1 MKRKNKRY
9 ISIFTKSVIAFL
21 GLGFL
26 PFMVISL
33 TVFKKNIDKVTETA
47 IHNASQITKG
57 INDDI
62 AVLLEE
68 ISDHSKYLYEYE
80 ADDYGYFYEIMT
92 NDAIS
97 DILREN
103 LVEDALKKILY
114 RNDSINHVYFI
125 DTKGK
130 VYSST
135 KAPEK
140 IVNQKL
146 MDEWGNAHYVPE
158 KNAVTIIPTHGTE
171 YYFNSSKENFTYVR
185 NIMNTRSIE
194 SASREI
200 LGTLYIDVSADSF
213 QTIIDEAGLVG
224 NDHIFV
230 CDWGRDALIYSNY
243 SGTEA
248 AEDYGKMKKDFSP
261 EDRKF
266 CLKSDQMYYIGYNMK
281 QTDWAVVEKLPF
293 SNLEKTYQSIIRS
306 TVYLVLVS
314 IALLMILYYF
324 NSKTTAKPIRLLKDA
339 MDKIKAGKLETRVDI
354 RSNDELGVL
363 ADGLN
368 NMTEQLQKH
377 IEKVYI
383 SEIRQK
389 EAQIKALTAQI
400 QPHYLYNTLDA
411 IRMSAI
417 TNDDHDTALMLESL
431 SAQMRYLIGD
441 ARSLVT
447 LKEELDSIRNYFI
460 IIQIRYENAVQLEI
474 NGKNETLKCRIPRL
488 TLQPII
494 ENSVKYGISPRGEGS
509 IAVYTEKKQE
519 YLEITVLD
527 DGVGMDG
534 ETLAYVNGVLKGTV
548 IQERT
553 EERRFSIGLKNI
565 EDRIK
570 LQFGDCYGIRLDST
584 PGLGTL
590 VHVKL
595 PVYYGEGEGD

>member
-1 MKRKNKRY
+1 
-9 ISIFTKSVIAFL
+9 
-21 GLGFL
+21 
-26 PFMVISL
+26 
-33 TVFKKNIDKVTETA
+33 
-47 IHNASQITKG
+47 
-57 INDDI
+57 
-62 AVLLEE
+62 
-68 ISDHSKYLYEYE
+68 
-80 ADDYGYFYEIMT
+80 
-92 NDAIS
+92 
-97 DILREN
+97 
-103 LVEDALKKILY
+103 
-114 RNDSINHVYFI
+114 
-125 DTKGK
+125 
-130 VYSST
+130 
-135 KAPEK
+135 
-140 IVNQKL
+140 
-146 MDEWGNAHYVPE
+146 
-158 KNAVTIIPTHGTE
+158 
-171 YYFNSSKENFTYVR
+171 
-185 NIMNTRSIE
+185 
-194 SASREI
+194 
-200 LGTLYIDVSADSF
+200 
-213 QTIIDEAGLVG
+213 
-224 NDHIFV
+224 
-230 CDWGRDALIYSNY
+230 
-243 SGTEA
+243 
-248 AEDYGKMKKDFSP
+248 
-261 EDRKF
+261 
-266 CLKSDQMYYIGYNMK
+266 
-281 QTDWAVVEKLPF
+281 
-293 SNLEKTYQSIIRS
+293 
-306 TVYLVLVS
+306 
-314 IALLMILYYF
+314 MILYYF